1 MDLNEL
7 QSVQSRERQT
17 DSLQQLRATFYRD
30 AADYIADLEAERDAA
45 AERADDPWNA
55 PEVGR
60 LNDDIDTAKDT
71 VEAIYERRVGKIVKM
86 ASLAAADM
94 PTDDEGLTEEEQALF
109 DRLVAAI
116 EENREG
122 VFAILDGEDP
132 PVDPTDVGGADTRT
146 PTAGPPG
153 ESAAGTADATPDTA
167 RPTTEAGGPPDA
179 SPDVTA
185 EAPPDAAGE
194 VPPDTPAD
202 VPPDTPTD
210 VPPGTA
216 GAPDQSAG
224 EPAAATED
232 GTGATSRESRDTP
245 DEGTVDAADLM
256 AGGPSDA
263 PDDPGPGTEQASEA
277 KDTGQPVRDGGT
289 ETETPTE
296 TAASSETAPPASSDP
311 ASGPGDGVS
320 SSGPDSPGTDSATGS
335 DSSTGAG
342 PESVDRSMVRI
353 TDDVGPIY
361 GVEGREYELT
371 ENDVVTLPEP
381 NVGPLLKKG
390 AAERID

>member
-30 AADYIADLEAERDAA
+30 AADYIADLESERDAA

-60 LNDDIDTAKDT
+60 LNDDIDTAEDT
-71 VEAIYERRVGKIVKM
+71 VEAIYERRVGKIVEM
-86 ASLAAADM
+86 ASFAAADM

-109 DRLVAAI
+109 DRLVSAI

-132 PVDPTDVGGADTRT
+132 PVDPTDAEAADARAPATG
-146 PTAGPPG
+146 PSDGSVADSAG
-153 ESAAGTADATPDTA
+153 ATPDAAGSTA
-167 RPTTEAGGPPDA
+167 EAGGPD
-179 SPDVTA
+179 
-185 EAPPDAAGE
+185 
-194 VPPDTPAD
+194 
-202 VPPDTPTD
+202 D

-224 EPAAATED
+224 EPTAT
-232 GTGATSRESRDTP
+232 P
-245 DEGTVDAADLM
+245 EGGVDAADLM
-256 AGGPSDA
+256 VGGPSDPPGDA
-263 PDDPGPGTEQASEA
+263 GPGAERASEPD
-277 KDTGQPVRDGGT
+277 DTGQPVRDGGT
-289 ETETPTE
+289 ETETQAE
-296 TAASSETAPPASSDP
+296 TATPSETAPPAPSGRTGEPRHGSSP
-311 ASGPGDGVS
+311 
-320 SSGPDSPGTDSATGS
+320 GPDSAGSDAATGS

-342 PESVDRSMVRI
+342 AESVDRSMVRI